1 MHKTARNLTALGLG
15 LSVSAIVGWLLL
27 RESKRGRELP
37 IITIKSRSHDAGL
50 EDMPPIVLPLDAL
63 EGSDEEPATAGNEAG
78 DDDLTQ
84 INDIGPR
91 FAAALRAVGITRFDQ
106 LAAQTPEA
114 LAELLT
120 PHITVRSQR
129 IHDKNWIG
137 QAAQKAA
144 GRSS

>member
-37 IITIKSRSHDAGL
+37 SVTVKSRSHDAGL
-50 EDMPPIVLPLDAL
+50 DDMPPIVLPLDAL
-63 EGSDEEPATAGNEAG
+63 EDSDEEPPDGEQTG

-84 INDIGPR
+84 IKDIGPR
-91 FAAALRAVGITRFDQ
+91 FAAALRAIGITQFDQ
-106 LAAQTPEA
+106 LAEQTPET

-120 PHITVRSQR
+120 PHVTVRPRR
-129 IHDKNWIG
+129 IHDNNWIG
-137 QAAQKAA
+137 QAAQKAT
-144 GRSS
+144 GKSS

>member
-37 IITIKSRSHDAGL
+37 TITVKSRSHDAGL
-50 EDMPPIVLPLDAL
+50 DDMPPIVLPLDAL
-63 EGSDEEPATAGNEAG
+63 EGSDEEPAAAAEPA

-106 LAAQTPEA
+106 LAAQTPET

-120 PHITVRSQR
+120 PHVTVRPQR
-129 IHDKNWIG
+129 IHDRDWIG
-137 QAAQKAA
+137 QATQKVA
-144 GRSS
+144 GQSS

>member
-37 IITIKSRSHDAGL
+37 IITVKSRSHDVGL
-50 EDMPPIVLPLDAL
+50 DDMPPIVLPLDAL
-63 EGSDEEPATAGNEAG
+63 DASDEEPAAAAKQAD

-91 FAAALRAVGITRFDQ
+91 FAAALRAVGITRFGQ
-106 LAAQTPEA
+106 LAAQTPET

-120 PHITVRSQR
+120 PHVTVRPQR

>member
-37 IITIKSRSHDAGL
+37 IITVKSRSHDAGL
-50 EDMPPIVLPLDAL
+50 DDMPPIVLPLDAL
-63 EGSDEEPATAGNEAG
+63 EGSDEETATAAGQTG

-84 INDIGPR
+84 IKDIGPR
-91 FAAALRAVGITRFDQ
+91 FAAALRAIGITRFDQ
-106 LAAQTPEA
+106 LAAQTPDT
-114 LAELLT
+114 LAERLV
-120 PHITVRSQR
+120 PHVSVRPQR
-129 IHDKNWIG
+129 IHDRDWIG

>member
-37 IITIKSRSHDAGL
+37 IITVKSRSHDVGL
-50 EDMPPIVLPLDAL
+50 DDMPPIVLPLDAL
-63 EGSDEEPATAGNEAG
+63 DASDEEPAAAAKQA

-91 FAAALRAVGITRFDQ
+91 FAAALRAIGITRFDQ
-106 LAAQTPEA
+106 LAAQTPET

-120 PHITVRSQR
+120 PHVTVRPQR

-137 QAAQKAA
+137 QAAKKAA

>member
-37 IITIKSRSHDAGL
+37 IITIKSRSHDASL

-63 EGSDEEPATAGNEAG
+63 EGSDEEPVADQAG

-91 FAAALRAVGITRFDQ
+91 FAAALRVVGITRFDQ

-120 PHITVRSQR
+120 PHVTVRPQR

>member
-37 IITIKSRSHDAGL
+37 IITVKSRSHDAGL
-50 EDMPPIVLPLDAL
+50 DDMPPIVLPLDAL
-63 EGSDEEPATAGNEAG
+63 EGSDEETAIGAKQTG

-84 INDIGPR
+84 IKDIGPR
-91 FAAALRAVGITRFDQ
+91 FAAALRAIGITRFDQ
-106 LAAQTPEA
+106 LAAQTPET

-120 PHITVRSQR
+120 PHVTVRPQR
-129 IHDKNWIG
+129 IDDNDWIG

>member
-1 MHKTARNLTALGLG
+1 MHKTARNLTALSLG

-37 IITIKSRSHDAGL
+37 TITVKSRSHDAGL

-63 EGSDEEPATAGNEAG
+63 ESSDEEPAPAAQPTG

-84 INDIGPR
+84 IKDIGPR

-106 LAAQTPEA
+106 LAEQTPEA
-114 LAELLT
+114 LADLLT
-120 PHITVRSQR
+120 PHVTVRPQR
-129 IHDKNWIG
+129 IHDNNWIG
-137 QAAQKAA
+137 QAAQKAT
-144 GRSS
+144 GKSS

>member
-37 IITIKSRSHDAGL
+37 ILTVKSRSHDAGL
-50 EDMPPIVLPLDAL
+50 DDMPPIVLPLDAL
-63 EGSDEEPATAGNEAG
+63 EGSDEEPAAAAKQA

-91 FAAALRAVGITRFDQ
+91 FAAALRAIGITRFDQ
-106 LAAQTPEA
+106 LAAQTPET

-120 PHITVRSQR
+120 PHVTVRPQR

-137 QAAQKAA
+137 QAAKKAA

>member
-37 IITIKSRSHDAGL
+37 SITIKSRSHDADL
-50 EDMPPIVLPLDAL
+50 EDMPPIVLPLEAL
-63 EGSDEEPATAGNEAG
+63 EDSGEELSAVGEKTEE
-78 DDDLTQ
+78 DDLTQ

-91 FAAALRAVGITRFDQ
+91 FAAALRAVGITRFEQ
-106 LAAQTPEA
+106 LAKQTPET
-114 LAELLT
+114 LAEQLT
-120 PHITVRSQR
+120 PHVTVRPQR
-129 IHDKNWIG
+129 IHDNNWIG